1 MDNFD
6 LFWTLEPNRFVAI
19 SEPFTEETNDFKRFK
34 ILNLF
39 KGGEDW

>member
-6 LFWTLEPNRFVAI
+6 LFWTLELNRFVAI
-19 SEPFTEETNDFKRFK
+19 SEPFTEETKDFKR
-34 ILNLF
+34 LNLF